1 MLLAAGS
8 IKLQWAWHVTLKGC
22 QPLSNL
28 LVSTAGVDVVFDTVG
43 GTAFAES
50 LKVVKWGAHIL
61 IIGFASG
68 SIPKVRFKRDSGRAR
83 VIVLH

>member
-1 MLLAAGS
+1 M
-8 IKLQWAWHVTLKGC
+8 
-22 QPLSNL
+22 
-28 LVSTAGVDVVFDTVG
+28 VFDTVG

-68 SIPKVRFKRDSGRAR
+68 LIPKVGLKSAAG
-83 VIVLH
+83 

>member
-1 MLLAAGS
+1 M
-8 IKLQWAWHVTLKGC
+8 
-22 QPLSNL
+22 SNL

-68 SIPKVRFKRDSGRAR
+68 SIPKVRLKRDADWALVLLRTS
-83 VIVLH
+83 VLPKDVLHR